1 MLWRRPAE
9 TAGLEFGG
17 SVMIE
22 IRELRRRDYKK
33 TRRFAIQG
41 MHLDWYMDSRWI
53 LSLYSKYF

>member
-1 MLWRRPAE
+1 
-9 TAGLEFGG
+9 
-17 SVMIE
+17 MIE

-33 TRRFAIQG
+33 ARRFATQG